1 MSLSSSMGKVVG
13 YTNKII
19 GAMNPQSSGANVSVG
34 SWGKYVGLQDLSFNS
49 LSDTR
54 QSIQEIRGAISQGVT
69 TVMCLKYLVWD
80 NPAELLNFL
89 DQLATG
95 VAGAVGSVIDQIYD
109 AITYQITCAVNQI
122 AGSVMAFIDAIGSL
136 ISSIVNLFEVIC
148 DTVKSW
154 FDWSNLK
161 LEMELKQENCKDMFA
176 AMIACFLNKY
186 LGKYLDEF
194 AEKAVEKIN
203 EGGQK
208 LNDSIYESLQDI
220 NTFSSYAKQ
229 ESFLLKKA
237 SIQIKGLSKESL
249 LG

>member
-1 MSLSSSMGKVVG
+1 
-13 YTNKII
+13 
-19 GAMNPQSSGANVSVG
+19 
-34 SWGKYVGLQDLSFNS
+34 
-49 LSDTR
+49 
-54 QSIQEIRGAISQGVT
+54 
-69 TVMCLKYLVWD
+69 
-80 NPAELLNFL
+80 
-89 DQLATG
+89 
-95 VAGAVGSVIDQIYD
+95 
-109 AITYQITCAVNQI
+109 
-122 AGSVMAFIDAIGSL
+122 MAFIDAIGSL

-194 AEKAVEKIN
+194 AEKAVEEIN

-220 NTFSSYAKQ
+220 NTFSSYAK
-229 ESFLLKKA
+229 
-237 SIQIKGLSKESL
+237 
-249 LG
+249 